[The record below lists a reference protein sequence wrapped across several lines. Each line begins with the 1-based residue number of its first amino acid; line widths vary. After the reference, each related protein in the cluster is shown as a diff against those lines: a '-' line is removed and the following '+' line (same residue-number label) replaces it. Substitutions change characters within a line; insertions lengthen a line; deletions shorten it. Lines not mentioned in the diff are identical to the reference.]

1 MKNPAGCYCFW
12 PGSRG
17 WPRQP
22 RGQAVDYPQRPI
34 TLIVPFRSG
43 RTDRHPFG
51 RIVAETLSAKIGQ
64 TVIVGEQGRGRRS
77 DRLRSDRHGRARR
90 LHHRVGDHLD
100 PRGQS
105 VVQQASPVVR
115 SGAQGFA
122 RGVVLQQAPEP
133 WWCGKVSAPPDFA
146 AFRERLKKDSE
157 QYNLGTAGPARSA
170 TSCSNTS
177 TRNWAA
183 GSHVPYRGSG
193 PAASDLLGGS
203 LDMMMDIYPLLGPH
217 IAAGKLTALAVAWPS
232 RLSRL
237 PDTPTFDELG
247 LPDLSTT
254 SWYGLVA
261 PAGLP
266 ADRLAGL
273 SRKIGESLQDPGLR
287 RRFEEAYI
295 HAAPQESPQAFK
307 DFLAA
312 QFSKESAFIQSR
324 NMGAN

>member
-1 MKNPAGCYCFW
+1 MKKLGRLLLLSATAALLAAPAA
-12 PGSRG
+12 
-17 WPRQP
+17 

-34 TLIVPFRSG
+34 TLIVPFEVG
-43 RTDRHPFG
+43 GPTDILG

-64 TVIVGEQGRGRRS
+64 TVIVENKGGAGGAIGSEAIAKAAPDGYTIGLATISTHVVNPSCNKHLRY
-77 DRLRSDRHGRARR
+77 DPLRSFTPVALLGSMPNI
-90 LHHRVGDHLD
+90 L
-100 PRGQS
+100 
-105 VVQQASPVVR
+105 VVR
-115 SGAQGFA
+115 QGF
-122 RGVVLQQAPEP
+122 GT
-133 WWCGKVSAPPDFA
+133 PDFA

-157 QYNLGTAGPARSA
+157 QYNLGTAGP
-170 TSCSNTS
+170 CSFGHVMLEHLNQEL
-177 TRNWAA
+177 
-183 GSHVPYRGSG
+183 GSRIAHVPYRGSG

-273 SRKIGESLQDPGLR
+273 SRKIGESLQDPRLR